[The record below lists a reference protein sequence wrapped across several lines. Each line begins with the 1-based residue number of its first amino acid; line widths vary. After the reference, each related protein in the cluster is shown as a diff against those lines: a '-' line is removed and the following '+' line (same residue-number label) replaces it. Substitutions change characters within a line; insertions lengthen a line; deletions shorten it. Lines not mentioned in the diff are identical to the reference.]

1 MVLTVGNPERV
12 FTSSE
17 RSADLMDKTKI
28 GVAVVLV
35 VVLSVGVGYAYI
47 TGMGPLEE
55 DPTAGMEE
63 PPETETTYDFGEV
76 PETGS
81 DSEGG
86 QASDGNAQTNPESDD
101 SDSVAGDGTDNS
113 EKDTEGQPEGETD
126 EGNSDGDG
134 TEAGT
139 VANSESQRTD
149 ESDEDDSDDG
159 TGGDGDGVDGDGTED
174 TERRTGTL
182 QASAQ
187 TTYTGQPFVPELENM
202 EKCGET
208 CREATVALQN
218 KMDVDAENVVVY
230 VRLYAGDST
239 DPEDVVWGEN
249 RELGT
254 LAPGEVYRETETVDL
269 SPQQANK
276 VRETDGVVTAKA
288 TVASDQA
295 TATFVE
301 QDSVE

>member
-1 MVLTVGNPERV
+1 
-12 FTSSE
+12 
-17 RSADLMDKTKI
+17 MDKTKI

-55 DPTAGMEE
+55 DPTAGLEE

-81 DSEGG
+81 GAESG
-86 QASDGNAQTNPESDD
+86 QVSDENAQTDSEDS
-101 SDSVAGDGTDNS
+101 SDSVADDDTDGSDQDTDGQS
-113 EKDTEGQPEGETD
+113 EAETNEGG
-126 EGNSDGDG
+126 SDGDD

-139 VANSESQRTD
+139 VANSESQRIH
-149 ESDEDDSDDG
+149 ESDEDDSSDG
-159 TGGDGDGVDGDGTED
+159 TGGGGDGDGVDGDGTDD

-182 QASAQ
+182 QANAQ

-218 KMDVDAENVVVY
+218 KMNVDAENVVVY

-239 DPEDVVWGEN
+239 DSEDVVWGEN

-254 LAPGEVYRETETVDL
+254 LGAGEVYRETETVDL

-288 TVASDQA
+288 TVESDQA

-301 QDSVE
+301 RDDVE